1 MNAAQL
7 IDKQITELDDW
18 RGKIFARL
26 RRLIQS
32 AEPGLIEDWKWNT
45 TVWTHGGMV
54 CAVGAFK
61 DHVKVNFFKGA
72 YLKDFQGLF
81 NAGLE
86 AKATRAIDFREGDR
100 IDELALKNLVRAAVA
115 YNQRALG
122 SLKVR
127 GMNTVGPS

>member
-1 MNAAQL
+1 MNAAKL
-7 IDKQITELDDW
+7 IDKQIAELDDW
-18 RGKIFARL
+18 RGKMFARL
-26 RRLIQS
+26 RRLITS
-32 AEPGLIEDWKWNT
+32 ADPGLIEDWKWNT
-45 TVWTHGGMV
+45 AVWTHGGLV

-72 YLKDFQGLF
+72 YLKDSERLF

-86 AKATRAIDFREGDR
+86 AKATRAIDFREGDK
-100 IDELALKNLVRAAVA
+100 IDELALKNLVRGAIA

>member
-1 MNAAQL
+1 MNAAKL
-7 IDKQITELDDW
+7 IDKQIAELDDW
-18 RGKIFARL
+18 RRKMFARL
-26 RRLIQS
+26 RRLIKS
-32 AEPGLIEDWKWNT
+32 ADPGLIEDWKWNT
-45 TVWTHGGMV
+45 AVWTHGGLV

-72 YLKDFQGLF
+72 YLKDSERLF

-86 AKATRAIDFREGDR
+86 AKATRAIDFREGDK
-100 IDELALKNLVRAAVA
+100 IDELALKNLVRGAVA

>member
-1 MNAAQL
+1 MNATKL
-7 IDKQITELDDW
+7 IDKQIAELEDW
-18 RGKIFARL
+18 RGNMFARL
-26 RRLIQS
+26 RRLIKS
-32 AEPGLIEDWKWNT
+32 ADPGLIEDWKWNT
-45 TVWTHGGMV
+45 AVWIHGGMV
-54 CAVGAFK
+54 CAVGAFR

-72 YLKDFQGLF
+72 YLKDSQGLF

-86 AKATRAIDFREGDR
+86 AKANRAIDFREGDK

-115 YNQRALG
+115 HNQKALG

>member
-1 MNAAQL
+1 MNAARL
-7 IDKQITELDDW
+7 IDKQIAELDDW
-18 RGKIFARL
+18 RGKLFARL
-26 RRLIQS
+26 RRLIKS
-32 AEPGLIEDWKWNT
+32 AGPGLIEDWKWNT
-45 TVWTHGGMV
+45 AVWTHGGMV

-72 YLKDFQGLF
+72 YLKDAQGLF